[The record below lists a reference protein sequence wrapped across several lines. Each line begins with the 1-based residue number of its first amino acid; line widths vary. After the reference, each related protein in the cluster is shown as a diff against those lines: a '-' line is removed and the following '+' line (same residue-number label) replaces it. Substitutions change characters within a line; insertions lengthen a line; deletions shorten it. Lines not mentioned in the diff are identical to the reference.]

1 MVMLSN
7 IKKSKNISQYLEM
20 QQHKIYQKFYLK
32 VKSHNVTKI
41 KKNQIHNITRKDEEN
56 YSHWPVFLSITL
68 VF

>member
-1 MVMLSN
+1 
-7 IKKSKNISQYLEM
+7 M

-56 YSHWPVFLSITL
+56 YSHWPVFISITL
-68 VF
+68 DF